1 MIERIKLKTLLYADD
16 IILLSSSEQGLQRSL
31 NVLNEFSNDW
41 KLEVNHEKSKVIV
54 FNSNGK
60 LLINKFKFQDK
71 VLETIKSYCYIG
83 ITIKYTRGIV
93 GSSHLLMQKDRKSFS
108 K

>member
-1 MIERIKLKTLLYADD
+1 MRSARLFVQWLNCYSGNSIGAVPILSTVVMIEHIKLNTLLYADD
-16 IILLSSSEQGLQRSL
+16 IILLSNSEQGLQRSL

-41 KLEVNHEKSKVIV
+41 KSEVKYEKSKVIV

-71 VLETIKSYCYIG
+71 
-83 ITIKYTRGIV
+83 
-93 GSSHLLMQKDRKSFS
+93 F
-108 K
+108 